1 MSIILSP
8 KFIKHV
14 TNIYF
19 CLCSHFNIFHFSLE
33 VVQTAEDKLPLQDR
47 TDKTHKLPDGLSLQ
61 FKLLPCIHSDLK
73 SNENHTLPT
82 ASNLSDYISC
92 QLFMLHYRVTPLWRE
107 GRSKA
112 LRPTIVH
119 NNIQSTWLLHLFFVF
134 SKLGYQCWGK
144 FWNLY
149 VTILCYSLKSN

>member
-8 KFIKHV
+8 KFTKHL

-19 CLCSHFNIFHFSLE
+19 CLCSHFKIFHFSLE
-33 VVQTAEDKLPLQDR
+33 VVQAAEDELPLQDR

-61 FKLLPCIHSDLK
+61 IKLLPCIHSDLK

-92 QLFMLHYRVTPLWRE
+92 QLFMLHYRVTPLRRK

-119 NNIQSTWLLHLFFVF
+119 DNI
-134 SKLGYQCWGK
+134 
-144 FWNLY
+144 
-149 VTILCYSLKSN
+149 